1 MHSASWGAGEATGT
15 RAALG
20 GGTGRLK
27 RVALTTALLSTVW
40 SAPVAAQLSG
50 QGPVPAAA
58 PAPASAGVQAVP
70 PRWPADA
77 QGSARAPA
85 DAQLQ
90 AIRDALI
97 EKAMGANTRVSATS
111 WVNERGELMEASQFR
126 TDMQVR
132 GVRVLEY
139 MGDQEPKAVVD
150 VASASQAQARVAQPV
165 CRDPSGAELWR
176 HPMSLRVQAVAS
188 PDPQVGLLTAQA
200 ARWVDSTLRQLAQ
213 ADGAVW
219 DTAPVLPARNRYEE
233 ALWSA
238 PQPRSPLALQVRVR
252 VVQGW
257 ESSVPGARRVQWE
270 SRAREWMG
278 WAEPGR
284 QAMTLQLEWTL
295 ARSGEAPILQQVSHL
310 PLVAEAL
317 VRPSRQWSDEA
328 RVRLQGELA
337 HRWQVLQGTLD
348 CEPLVYE
355 ARSQGDGQVMLMA
368 GHDAGLRP
376 GDRLVLVDA
385 RHVPRR
391 LLEPESAA
399 HLALLEVQQV
409 QGQRAQARQVAGPR
423 MSVDSAQHWLAMPYG
438 ASLLAA
444 RQEAVK

>member
-1 MHSASWGAGEATGT
+1 MRRAVLIGLACAVSGTAWAQAS
-15 RAALG
+15 R
-20 GGTGRLK
+20 
-27 RVALTTALLSTVW
+27 S
-40 SAPVAAQLSG
+40 
-50 QGPVPAAA
+50 PAE
-58 PAPASAGVQAVP
+58 
-70 PRWPADA
+70 
-77 QGSARAPA
+77 
-85 DAQLQ
+85 AQLQ

-111 WVNERGELMEASQFR
+111 WINERGELMEASQFR

-139 MGDQEPKAVVD
+139 MGDQDPKAVVD
-150 VASASQAQARVAQPV
+150 VAAASKADPRSAQPV
-165 CRDPSGAELWR
+165 CRDPSSNEAWR
-176 HPMSLRVQAVAS
+176 HPMALRVQVHPSA
-188 PDPQVGLLTAQA
+188 DPQVGLLTAQA
-200 ARWVDSTLRQLAQ
+200 ARWVESSLRAQAQAEGAVLDTVQLA
-213 ADGAVW
+213 
-219 DTAPVLPARNRYEE
+219 PARNQYEE

-238 PQPRSPLALQVRVR
+238 PQPRSPLTLQVRVR
-252 VVQGW
+252 VVPGW
-257 ESSVPGARRVQWE
+257 DAAVAGARRVQWE

-278 WAEPGR
+278 WAEPDR
-284 QAMTLQLEWTL
+284 QAMTVQLEWTL
-295 ARSGEAPILQQVSHL
+295 ARNNEAPILQQVSQL

-317 VRPSRQWSDEA
+317 QRPSRQWSADA
-328 RVRLQGELA
+328 RQRLQAELN

-355 ARSQGDGQVMLMA
+355 ARSHGEGQVMLMA
-368 GHDAGLRP
+368 GQDAGLRP

-391 LLEPESAA
+391 LLEPEAAA

-423 MSVDSAQHWLAMPYG
+423 MSLDSAQHWLAMPYG
-438 ASLLAA
+438 ASLLGA